1 MKGASS
7 RFGPI
12 PDVDFRARELQQ
24 LLEWLD
30 TQIKELTSA
39 LKAWREQVDCFRLF
53 HYHLNY
59 FTTPQ
64 LLILRQQLGEMVRN
78 GQYQLPGE
86 VFSLLG
92 TVNPTCSQRNVAQLV
107 SSECGSSQLRSTRLG
122 DSMPSWRSLPYNES
136 HVKHIM
142 DMGFSRDSAVAALK
156 VSNGDVNMAVS
167 VCLESGHSLS
177 EDHKSGEDDDVAF
190 ALSLPLDTERG
201 APAFHRVLSDPL
213 QSDQVSYIT
222 LDTLG
227 RILRHLAFS
236 SSCSPERSFPGD
248 QFRLGEPNLLVIPH
262 NELFLGMLSLY
273 MIDLH
278 APLPSAQE
286 VLQCSSTTTLE
297 EVCLFWRRVLGDP
310 GYRRLFCLSMADRL
324 SYEVSRR
331 SWEEFNRLTQH
342 QKSTSSGSLYKVVIM
357 CSAENEDKSYMVD
370 ALDPYKRA
378 NIPLPSVGEVQSYLK
393 QKFRLSVT
401 PHLSLGTP
409 PAPAA
414 SLDHENSSVRVIRS
428 SRAGDGKSFFIE
440 GIANKLSSLP
450 QNRFA
455 NSPLLRHADQPLHVI
470 VPLHDQKIDM
480 DTIMET
486 LRPLSPFPDI
496 PLARLIHVDV
506 LSSTSKGLDTF
517 LFSLLV
523 LGEISDSQG
532 YVWRKRPDDL
542 YVIEM
547 TSRRQQHGRSNHQSI
562 RNVMTTRKRRPH
574 IPFTDLLPTIHCGSP
589 AEAQEFLAKGSV
601 AAIGDP
607 DMDDGQ
613 FRNSNFQR
621 AYQYL
626 SRFEKGINLDPFKF
640 SAANTEGDHLLCM
653 QTLRSNCGIR
663 NPSWAEIKYFV
674 NFLSSQLRDCENN
687 DFCNPDA
694 YGEDLPGFKAFVLK
708 LMIHMSRDFATPSLD
723 YQAGADLAEQELI
736 QLRRRWEH
744 SPHPYLFFNDDRH
757 SVTFVEVQITRD
769 GRLLDPR
776 SGQARD
782 TIMSRELSTALYTQ
796 GFRLQENYD
805 NWTKSRKLEE
815 LCRVMG
821 VENVHDPDET
831 YELTMDNV
839 KKILAVQMRF
849 RCGIPVIVMGE
860 TGCGKTRL
868 IRYMCALQS
877 NLTGAK
883 NMILMKVHGGVKR
896 TDIINK
902 VKEAELLAARNRS
915 MSSEYKIQTVLFFDE
930 ANTTAALGL
939 IKEVMCDRRING
951 RKVEGLGSSLQV
963 IAACNPYRKHTAE
976 MIERLEAAGL
986 GYHVKADE
994 TEDKLGHIPLRQ
1006 LVYRVHA
1013 LPDSMKAL
1021 VWDFGQLDHNIERL
1035 YIRQIVNRHV
1045 GIRESIPNNPGI
1057 VDIVTNI
1064 LAAAQGFMRMQKDEC
1079 SFVSLRDVER
1089 AMMVMVW
1096 FYNLHDNLEEALIAK
1111 HETSQDKLPP
1121 GRRLPPLDTLTRSI
1135 VLALGVCYQARLHDR
1150 RSMLD
1155 AVVQHFRP
1163 PCAVPGGVEQLG
1175 HEIKHCQDVFL
1186 DELEL
1191 PPQIAKNHALSENV
1205 FMMVV
1210 CIDLR
1215 IPLFLV
1221 GKPGSSKS
1229 LAKDVVKNAMKGQL
1243 SGSALFQGL
1252 KQLHMVSYQCSPL
1265 STADGIIG
1273 AFQQCQRAQKERDKD
1288 RFVAC
1293 VVLDE
1298 VGLAED
1304 SPRLPLKALHPL
1316 LDDGTA
1322 GADETDGDA
1331 ERANR
1336 VAFVGLSNWA
1346 LDPAKMNRG
1355 ILVNREVPDND
1366 ELVMSAQGICSSAD
1380 DTVKKSINRLVD
1392 GMASAYKLVY
1402 CNQNRE
1408 FFGLRDFYS
1417 LVKMLFAFCQST
1429 RQCPT
1434 WSQLEHSVR
1443 RNFGGQE
1450 HEDVVEVFRRCCPAA
1465 TTGNNVAVD
1474 DTIDNTAVGL
1484 IRANL
1489 QKNQLLDLGESRYL
1503 LLLTKNYAAL
1513 NIIRQR
1519 SLADEDPVII
1529 FGSSFPK
1536 DQEYTQICRTINRIK
1551 VCMATGRTIVL
1562 LNLDKLYESLY
1573 DALNQYYVYHGG
1585 QRFVDLGLGNHRVKC
1600 QVHQNFRLIL
1610 VAERDVVYKHFPIPL
1625 INRMEKHFLAMES
1638 VLSPQQQVIV
1648 QRVNEWA
1655 RDFAEVNPEDH
1666 FLRRGEHRTAKF
1678 RIGDAF
1684 IGFNQDAAATLV
1696 LQACTSKAI
1705 LAGES
1710 STPADGGSELDKL
1723 VFDISINSLL
1733 NCATPDAVARVHV
1746 SSLSAEARTLWEVY
1760 FYDQHHSCLLEY
1772 LKAKI
1777 AIGESGQHF
1786 LLQVTTHSRLLS
1798 ALGVSEIR
1806 RGIGMEI
1813 ESLALQ
1819 QFDTEQ
1825 QFEKRLEEFYEPRSE
1840 NESLLLVQCEA
1851 GDMNSELIACSRYL
1865 IQEQRDFALSKYSTE
1880 VTPVYRR
1887 HLVFVIQLPR
1897 VASGCFVGF
1906 QGGAWDEI
1914 HIDELRPAN
1923 QTLTP
1928 SITSLAN
1935 RKISSLLGRVAE
1947 RKSDE
1952 VESASGETGGEA
1964 NNEYIENLTEEP
1976 PVLNAEAVL
1985 RACVHGA
1992 VSRLDDQEESMDNA
2006 SRRIHILLQLIPD
2019 DARVDVINCELFY
2032 KQLKWQVIRL
2042 LQERDS
2048 RMEADAATR
2057 WVRNEALSHS
2067 SLQVGGTFRRALWLR
2082 VVNTVTPILAEI
2094 IAFLDCNFNLQ
2105 LISEAAAGASNWL
2118 TVLWLDMFNSSLV
2131 SQQRYDF
2138 MSPVQNEVGQ
2148 RVRVQ
2153 SSGFRNDL
2161 FRANFPFSCV
2171 VKLELDGLF
2180 VEAKRMATERHERIY
2195 VALQRLFDGSE
2206 LGEIV
2211 SKAQKS
2217 GHEVD
2222 KEMSRRYLHDF
2233 VHMVYCATS
2242 EEEYKVFGVAY
2253 RRFKQQYLFLLV
2265 AR

>member
-1 MKGASS
+1 MC
-7 RFGPI
+7 
-12 PDVDFRARELQQ
+12 
-24 LLEWLD
+24 LD
-30 TQIKELTSA
+30 GEIKELTEA
-39 LKAWREQVDCFRLF
+39 LRMWLEQVEHFRLS
-53 HYHLNY
+53 HYYLNY

-64 LLILRQQLGEMVRN
+64 LLILRQQLGQMVRN
-78 GQYQLPGE
+78 GQSRLPGE

-92 TVNPTCSQRNVAQLV
+92 TVNPACTQRSVTQLLSLQCGT
-107 SSECGSSQLRSTRLG
+107 SSRLR
-122 DSMPSWRSLPYNES
+122 DSMPLRAALPYNAS
-136 HVKHIM
+136 DVRHIM

-156 VSNGDVNMAVS
+156 ASNGDVNMAVTL
-167 VCLESGHSLS
+167 CLERGPNVLG
-177 EDHKSGEDDDVAF
+177 DQFREDDDF
-190 ALSLPLDTERG
+190 ALAMSLSLEAEQG
-201 APAFHRVLSDPL
+201 ALGYDRVLSDPL
-213 QSDQVSYIT
+213 LSDQVSYIT

-227 RILRHLAFS
+227 RILQQLAS
-236 SSCSPERSFPGD
+236 SSSISPERSFPGD

-262 NELFLGMLSLY
+262 NELFLGILSLY
-273 MIDLH
+273 MRDLRT
-278 APLPSAQE
+278 PLPSAQE
-286 VLQCSSTTTLE
+286 VLQCSSRTTLE
-297 EVCLFWRRVLGDP
+297 EVCLFWRRALGDP
-310 GYRRLFCLSMADRL
+310 GYHRLFCLSMADRL

-331 SWEEFNRLTQH
+331 SWEEFNRFTQNR
-342 QKSTSSGSLYKVVIM
+342 KSMSSGLSYKVVII

-370 ALDPYKRA
+370 ALDPYRRA
-378 NIPLPSVGEVQSYLK
+378 NIPLPSVAEVQSYLK
-393 QKFRLSVT
+393 QKFRLHVT
-401 PHLSLGTP
+401 PHLSLGP
-409 PAPAA
+409 PSASEV
-414 SLDHENSSVRVIRS
+414 SLDHENSSVRVVRS

-440 GIANKLSSLP
+440 GLANRLTSLP

-455 NSPLLRHADQPLHVI
+455 NSPLVRQADQQLHVV
-470 VPLHDQKIDM
+470 VPLHDQKIDR
-480 DTIMET
+480 DTVMAT
-486 LRPLSPFPDI
+486 LRPLSPCPDI

-523 LGEISDSQG
+523 LREISDSEG
-532 YVWRKRPDDL
+532 YVWRKCPDDL

-547 TSRRQQHGRSNHQSI
+547 TVPLQQNVLDRSASRSI
-562 RNVMTTRKRRPH
+562 TNETTARKRRRH
-574 IPFTDLLPTIHCGSP
+574 IPLTDLLPTIRCGSP
-589 AEAQEFLAKGSV
+589 AEAQEFLATGRV
-601 AAIGDP
+601 PAIGDP
-607 DMDDGQ
+607 DMADGQ

-621 AYQYL
+621 AFQYL
-626 SRFEKGINLDPFKF
+626 SRFERGENLDPFKF
-640 SAANTEGDHLLCM
+640 SAASVEGNHLLCM
-653 QTLRSNCGIR
+653 QTLRSNCGIH

-674 NFLSSQLRDCENN
+674 NFLSSQLRECENN

-723 YQAGADLAEQELI
+723 YQAGADLAGHELV

-744 SPHPYLFFNDDRH
+744 SPHPYLFFNEDRH

-776 SGQARD
+776 SGQALE
-782 TIMSRELSTALYTQ
+782 TIMSSELSTALYTQ
-796 GFRLQENYD
+796 GFRLQENYE
-805 NWTKSRKLEE
+805 NWTKVRKLEE

-839 KKILAVQMRF
+839 KKILAIQMRF

-868 IRYMCALQS
+868 IRYMCALQA

-902 VKEAELLAARNRS
+902 VKEAEVLAAHNRS

-930 ANTTAALGL
+930 ANTTDALGL

-963 IAACNPYRKHTAE
+963 IAACNPYRKHTVE
-976 MIERLEAAGL
+976 MIERLESAGL
-986 GYHVKADE
+986 GYHVRSDE

-1021 VWDFGQLDHNIERL
+1021 VWDFGQLDQNIERL

-1045 GIRESIPNNPGI
+1045 GIRESIPNHPGI
-1057 VDIVTNI
+1057 VDIVTNV
-1064 LAAAQGFMRMQKDEC
+1064 LASAQSFMRMQRDEC

-1089 AMMVMVW
+1089 AMMVIVW
-1096 FYNLHDNLEEALIAK
+1096 FYNLHDTLQEGLVAK
-1111 HETSQDKLPP
+1111 HEKSQDKLQAE
-1121 GRRLPPLDTLTRSI
+1121 RRLPPLDTLTRSL

-1150 RSMLD
+1150 RSLLD
-1155 AVVQHFRP
+1155 AVVKHFRP

-1175 HEIKHCQDVFL
+1175 REIKHCQEVFV

-1243 SGSALFQGL
+1243 SASTLFQGL

-1273 AFQQCQRAQKERDKD
+1273 AFQQCQRAQRDRD
-1288 RFVAC
+1288 RDQFVSC

-1322 GADETDGDA
+1322 GADDGDGDA

-1380 DTVKKSINRLVD
+1380 DTVKNSINRLVD
-1392 GMASAYKLVY
+1392 GMASAYKRIYLS
-1402 CNQNRE
+1402 QNRE

-1417 LVKMLFAFCQST
+1417 LVKMLFAFCQAT

-1434 WSQLEHSVR
+1434 WRQLEHSVR

-1450 HEDVVEVFRRCCPAA
+1450 QEDVVKVFRDCCPAA
-1465 TTGNNVAVD
+1465 TNDSTAIS
-1474 DTIDNTAVGL
+1474 DTIDNSVVGL

-1489 QKNQLLDLGESRYL
+1489 QKNELLTLGESRYL

-1513 NIIRQR
+1513 TIIRQR
-1519 SLADEDPVII
+1519 ILADENPVII

-1600 QVHQNFRLIL
+1600 QVHHDFRLIL
-1610 VAERDVVYKHFPIPL
+1610 VAERDVVYKDFPIPL

-1638 VLSPQQQVIV
+1638 VLSSEQQVVV

-1655 RDFAEVNPEDH
+1655 KQFAEVNPEDH
-1666 FLRRGEHRTAKF
+1666 FFRRGEHRPSKF
-1678 RIGDAF
+1678 GVGDAF

-1696 LQACTSKAI
+1696 LQACRSKAI
-1705 LAGES
+1705 LAGELSTS
-1710 STPADGGSELDKL
+1710 SYDSSELD
-1723 VFDISINSLL
+1723 VFDISIHSLL
-1733 NCATPDAVARVHV
+1733 NCATPDAVARLHV
-1746 SSLSAEARTLWEVY
+1746 SSLSADARKLWEVY

-1777 AIGESGQHF
+1777 AKAESRQHF

-1806 RGIGMEI
+1806 RSIGMEM

-1825 QFEKRLEEFYEPRSE
+1825 QFEKRLEEFYEARSQ
-1840 NESLLLVQCEA
+1840 NESMLLVQCEA

-1865 IQEQRDFALSKYSTE
+1865 IQEQRDLALRKYTTE
-1880 VTPVYRR
+1880 VTPVHCR

-1906 QGGAWDEI
+1906 QGGVWDEV

-1935 RKISSLLGRVAE
+1935 RKISSLLGSVAE
-1947 RKSDE
+1947 RNADG
-1952 VESASGETGGEA
+1952 VESASSESGGGA
-1964 NNEYIENLTEEP
+1964 TDEYAENLTEEP

-2006 SRRIHILLQLIPD
+2006 SMRIHILLQLIPD
-2019 DARVDVINCELFY
+2019 DARVDGINCELFY
-2032 KQLKWQVIRL
+2032 KQLKRQVIRL
-2042 LQERDS
+2042 LQERDN

-2105 LISEAAAGASNWL
+2105 LISEAAAGVSNWL
-2118 TVLWLDMFNSSLV
+2118 TALWLDIFNSSLV
-2131 SQQRYDF
+2131 SQHRYDF
-2138 MSPVQNEVGQ
+2138 MSPVQNEIGQ

-2153 SSGFRNDL
+2153 SSGFRNYL
-2161 FRANFPFSCV
+2161 FRAQFPFSSV
-2171 VKLELDGLF
+2171 VKLEIDSLLL
-2180 VEAKRMATERHERIY
+2180 EAKRMAAERHEK
-2195 VALQRLFDGSE
+2195 VHVVLQRLFDGSE
-2206 LGEIV
+2206 LGAIV
-2211 SKAQKS
+2211 SKVQKS

-2222 KEMSRRYLHDF
+2222 KEMSRHEVDKEMSRRYRHDF
-2233 VHMVYCATS
+2233 VHMVYYGTS
-2242 EEEYKVFGVAY
+2242 EEEYKVFGDDY
-2253 RRFKQQYLFLLV
+2253 RHF
-2265 AR
+2265 

>member
-1 MKGASS
+1 MRSS
-7 RFGPI
+7 RL
-12 PDVDFRARELQQ
+12 R
-24 LLEWLD
+24 D
-30 TQIKELTSA
+30 T
-39 LKAWREQVDCFRLF
+39 
-53 HYHLNY
+53 
-59 FTTPQ
+59 
-64 LLILRQQLGEMVRN
+64 
-78 GQYQLPGE
+78 
-86 VFSLLG
+86 
-92 TVNPTCSQRNVAQLV
+92 
-107 SSECGSSQLRSTRLG
+107 
-122 DSMPSWRSLPYNES
+122 MPSWTALPYNES
-136 HVKHIM
+136 DVRHIM
-142 DMGFSRDSAVAALK
+142 DIGFPHDSAVAALEAC
-156 VSNGDVNMAVS
+156 NGDVNMAVS
-167 VCLESGHSLS
+167 LCLEGGPNSLLG
-177 EDHKSGEDDDVAF
+177 DQSGEDDDF
-190 ALSLPLDTERG
+190 ALAMSLSLEAERG
-201 APAFHRVLSDPL
+201 GSAYDRVLSDPL
-213 QSDQVSYIT
+213 LSDLGCYIT
-222 LDTLG
+222 LDALG
-227 RILRHLAFS
+227 KILQQLS
-236 SSCSPERSFPGD
+236 SSSSTFLERSFPGD

-262 NELFLGMLSLY
+262 NELFLGILSLY
-273 MIDLH
+273 MRDLQT
-278 APLPSAQE
+278 PLPSAQE
-286 VLQCSSTTTLE
+286 VLQCSSQTTLE
-297 EVCLFWRRVLGDP
+297 EVCLFWRKVLGDP

-324 SYEVSRR
+324 NYEVSRR
-331 SWEEFNRLTQH
+331 SWEEFNRLTQNR
-342 QKSTSSGSLYKVVIM
+342 KSRSPGSYYKVVII

-370 ALDPYKRA
+370 ALDPYRRA
-378 NIPLPSVGEVQSYLK
+378 NIPLPSVAEVQSYLK
-393 QKFRLSVT
+393 QKFQLQVT
-401 PHLSLGTP
+401 PHPSLGPP
-409 PAPAA
+409 PASAV
-414 SLDHENSSVRVIRS
+414 SLDHENSSVRVVRS

-440 GIANKLSSLP
+440 GIANRLTSLP

-455 NSPLLRHADQPLHVI
+455 NSPLLGLADQRLHVV
-470 VPLHDQKIDM
+470 VPLHDQKIDT
-480 DTIMET
+480 DTVMET
-486 LRPLSPFPDI
+486 LRPLSPSPDI
-496 PLARLIHVDV
+496 PLVRLIHVDV

-523 LGEISDSQG
+523 LGEISDSEG
-532 YVWRKRPDDL
+532 YVWRKYPEDL

-547 TSRRQQHGRSNHQSI
+547 TVSLQQHIVRDRFSRQSI
-562 RNVMTTRKRRPH
+562 TGEISARKKRPH
-574 IPFTDLLPTIHCGSP
+574 IPFTDLLPTISCGSP
-589 AEAQEFLAKGSV
+589 AEAQELLATGSV
-601 AAIGDP
+601 PAIGDP
-607 DMDDGQ
+607 DIADGQ

-621 AYQYL
+621 AFQYL
-626 SRFEKGINLDPFKF
+626 SRFERGVNLDPFKF
-640 SAANTEGDHLLCM
+640 SAASTEGDHLSCL
-653 QTLRSNCGIR
+653 QTLRSNCGIH
-663 NPSWAEIKYFV
+663 NPSWSEIKYFV
-674 NFLSSQLRDCENN
+674 SFLSSQLRDCENN

-723 YQAGADLAEQELI
+723 YQAGADLPGHELV
-736 QLRRRWEH
+736 QLRRRWEL
-744 SPHPYLFFNDDRH
+744 SPHPYLFFNEDRH

-776 SGQARD
+776 SGQALE

-805 NWTKSRKLEE
+805 SWTKGRKLEE

-821 VENVHDPDET
+821 VENIHDPDET

-839 KKILAVQMRF
+839 KKILAIQMRF

-868 IRYMCALQS
+868 IRYMCALQA

-883 NMILMKVHGGVKR
+883 NMILMKVHGGVTR

-902 VKEAELLAARNRS
+902 VKEAEVLAAHNRS

-930 ANTTAALGL
+930 ANTSDALGL

-951 RKVEGLGSSLQV
+951 RKVEGLGSSLQL
-963 IAACNPYRKHTAE
+963 IAACNPYRKHTVE
-976 MIERLEAAGL
+976 MIERLESAGL
-986 GYHVKADE
+986 GYHVKSDE

-1021 VWDFGQLDHNIERL
+1021 VWDFGQLDQNIERL
-1035 YIRQIVNRHV
+1035 YVRQIVNRHV
-1045 GIRESIPNNPGI
+1045 AIRESIPNHPGI
-1057 VDIVTNI
+1057 VDLVTNVV
-1064 LAAAQGFMRMQKDEC
+1064 AAAQGFMRMQKDEC

-1089 AMMVMVW
+1089 AMMVMIW
-1096 FYNLHDNLEEALIAK
+1096 FYNLRDILEQALIAK
-1111 HETSQDKLPP
+1111 HEMSQDKLPAAK
-1121 GRRLPPLDTLTRSI
+1121 RLPPLDALTRSL
-1135 VLALGVCYQARLHDR
+1135 VLALGVCYQTRLHDR
-1150 RSMLD
+1150 RSLLD
-1155 AVVQHFRP
+1155 AVVEHFRP
-1163 PCAVPGGVEQLG
+1163 PCAVPGGVQQLG
-1175 HEIKHCQDVFL
+1175 LEIKHCQEVFL

-1191 PPQIAKNHALSENV
+1191 PQQIARNHALSENV

-1243 SGSALFQGL
+1243 SGSSLFQGL

-1265 STADGIIG
+1265 STAGGIIG
-1273 AFQQCQRAQKERDKD
+1273 AFQQCQRAQKERDRS

-1322 GADETDGDA
+1322 GADDEDEDVQ
-1331 ERANR
+1331 RAIR

-1366 ELVMSAQGICSSAD
+1366 ELVVSAQGICNSAD
-1380 DTVKKSINRLVD
+1380 DTVKNSINRLVD
-1392 GMASAYKLVY
+1392 GMASAYKLIY
-1402 CNQNRE
+1402 LNQKRE

-1450 HEDVVEVFRRCCPAA
+1450 QENVVKVFRRCCPAA
-1465 TTGNNVAVD
+1465 TNDNSPIG
-1474 DTIDNTAVGL
+1474 DTIDNSSVGL

-1489 QKNQLLDLGESRYL
+1489 LKDESLSHGESRYL

-1519 SLADEDPVII
+1519 ILADEDPVII

-1600 QVHQNFRLIL
+1600 QVHKDFRLIL
-1610 VAERDVVYKHFPIPL
+1610 VAERDVVYKEFPIPL

-1638 VLSPQQQVIV
+1638 VLSSEQLVVV
-1648 QRVNEWA
+1648 QRVNAWA
-1655 RDFAEVNPEDH
+1655 RQFAEVNPEDH
-1666 FLRRGEHRTAKF
+1666 VLRRGEHQPAKF
-1678 RIGDAF
+1678 GVSDAF

-1696 LQACTSKAI
+1696 LQAYRSKSL
-1705 LAGES
+1705 LAGEVS
-1710 STPADGGSELDKL
+1710 NPANDASELDEAVYDL
-1723 VFDISINSLL
+1723 SIHSLL
-1733 NCATPDAVARVHV
+1733 NCATPDAVARLHA
-1746 SSLSAEARTLWEVY
+1746 SSLSADARKFWDIY
-1760 FYDQHHSCLLEY
+1760 FYEQHHSSLLEY

-1777 AIGESGQHF
+1777 AKAEPGQHF

-1798 ALGVSEIR
+1798 SLGVSEIR
-1806 RGIGMEI
+1806 RGIGLEMEA
-1813 ESLALQ
+1813 LALQ

-1825 QFEKRLEEFYEPRSE
+1825 QFEKRLGEFYEPRSTY
-1840 NESLLLVQCEA
+1840 ESVLLVQCEA

-1865 IQEQRDFALSKYSTE
+1865 IQERRDFALSNYDTE
-1880 VTPVYRR
+1880 IAPVYHR

-1906 QGGAWDEI
+1906 QGGAWDEV

-1928 SITSLAN
+1928 SVTSLAN
-1935 RKISSLLGRVAE
+1935 KKISSLLGKVAE
-1947 RKSDE
+1947 PKLYAP
-1952 VESASGETGGEA
+1952 VAESVANEICGDATGK
-1964 NNEYIENLTEEP
+1964 YHENLTEEP

-1992 VSRLDDQEESMDNA
+1992 VSRLDDQEESLDNA
-2006 SRRIHILLQLIPD
+2006 SKRIHILLQLIPD

-2048 RMEADAATR
+2048 RVEVDAATR

-2105 LISEAAAGASNWL
+2105 LVSEAAAGASNWL
-2118 TVLWLDMFNSSLV
+2118 TILWLDIFNTSLV
-2131 SQQRYDF
+2131 SQHRYDF

-2153 SSGFRNDL
+2153 SSGFRTDV
-2161 FRANFPFSCV
+2161 FHAQFPFSYV
-2171 VKLELDGLF
+2171 IKSELDGL
-2180 VEAKRMATERHERIY
+2180 VLEAKRMAAERHEKVH

-2206 LGEIV
+2206 LGAV
-2211 SKAQKS
+2211 VFKAQQN
-2217 GHEVD
+2217 GDEVA
-2222 KEMSRRYLHDF
+2222 KEMSGRYLHDF
-2233 VHMVYCATS
+2233 VHMVYYGTS
-2242 EEEYKVFGVAY
+2242 EEEYKVVWADYDDPHFM
-2253 RRFKQQYLFLLV
+2253 
-2265 AR
+2265 